1 VQELVAYLAKALVD
15 QPDAVEL
22 KVTPQEGATLFEL
35 KVAPEDIGKVIG
47 RDGRTINA
55 LRTVVSAAA
64 QKKGE
69 KARVE
74 LVDDKRNNAGV
85 PAATPVD
92 PAPAP

>member
-1 VQELVAYLAKALVD
+1 VQALVEYLARALVD

-22 KVTPQEGATLFEL
+22 KVTPQEGVTLFEL
-35 KVAPEDIGKVIG
+35 KVAPDDIGKLIG

-74 LVDDKRNNAGV
+74 LIDDKRNNGAAVAASPAV
-85 PAATPVD
+85 P
-92 PAPAP
+92 

>member
-1 VQELVAYLAKALVD
+1 MAYLAKALVD
-15 QPDAVEL
+15 RPDAVEL
-22 KVTPQEGATLFEL
+22 KVTPQEGVTLFEL

-74 LVDDKRNNAGV
+74 LIDDKRNNAGAAAGT
-85 PAATPVD
+85 PAD